1 MTHSKNLKPVNL
13 LTVEDLQA
21 APVWEFSGE
30 EYGVDE
36 TYVSLVEELPVSDPR
51 GKVFG
56 TQVQFANGSRAW
68 ATLGN
73 IRPDDP
79 RHTQHVLVLS
89 IERNGEWFHL
99 ARYHDFD
106 FDRRGPDALSR
117 FLDLPIDEV
126 FPISYDIR
134 ELAHGD
140 PAALAGRVLKE
151 PTERLSR
158 REISRRAIARRRARP
173 PGA

>member
-1 MTHSKNLKPVNL
+1 M
-13 LTVEDLQA
+13 
-21 APVWEFSGE
+21 
-30 EYGVDE
+30 GVLGR
-36 TYVSLVEELPVSDPR
+36 TIWR
-51 GKVFG
+51 
-56 TQVQFANGSRAW
+56 
-68 ATLGN
+68 GN
-73 IRPDDP
+73 INPDDP
-79 RHTQHVLVLS
+79 RQTQHVLVLS

-140 PAALAGRVLKE
+140 PTALAGRVLKE

-158 REISRRAIARRRARP
+158 SEIREMIRMARARRRARP

>member
-1 MTHSKNLKPVNL
+1 MSDTDVCP
-13 LTVEDLQA
+13 
-21 APVWEFSGE
+21 
-30 EYGVDE
+30 
-36 TYVSLVEELPVSDPR
+36 VEELPVSDLR

-56 TQVQFANGSRAW
+56 TQVQFANGSRAC
-68 ATLGN
+68 ATLVN
-73 IRPDDP
+73 ILPYDP
-79 RHTQHVLVLS
+79 RQTQHVLALS
-89 IERNGEWFHL
+89 IERNGKWFHL

-117 FLDLPIDEV
+117 FLELPIDEV

-140 PAALAGRVLKE
+140 PAALAGRLLKE
-151 PTERLSR
+151 PTEPLSR
-158 REISRRAIARRRARP
+158 REIIRMAMAPRRARP